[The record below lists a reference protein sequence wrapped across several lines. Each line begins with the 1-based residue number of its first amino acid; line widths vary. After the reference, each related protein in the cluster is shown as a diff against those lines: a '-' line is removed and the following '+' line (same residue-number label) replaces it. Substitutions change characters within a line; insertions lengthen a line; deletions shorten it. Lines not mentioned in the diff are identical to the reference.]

1 MSLIEFAPS
10 FRKRPIRHVLMDW
23 DGTTSL
29 GRAGWGELMTDV
41 YVENLPP
48 LAGEDTAARRAFAW
62 EELMR
67 LNGRPSI
74 HQMAHLA
81 ELIGQRGGTAALAAQ
96 YQSDFQQRLSDCVEQ
111 RLADVQ
117 SARRPAESLLVSG
130 VRELFTTLLA
140 RGVVLSLVSGTPVR
154 QLRAEAEL
162 LGVAHFFEDRIH
174 GPADTE
180 DRTFTKRAIFEHL
193 LNEHALDGSSFLAF
207 GDGPVEIVEAKAL
220 GGLAIAVASDESEHG
235 SGRVDEWKRQALL
248 RVGADAVIADFQDAR
263 SLLEAILE

>member
-1 MSLIEFAPS
+1 MNPIEFAPS

-29 GRAGWGELMTDV
+29 GRAGWGELMTDI
-41 YVENLPP
+41 YVENLPHI
-48 LAGEDTAARRAFAW
+48 AGEDTAARRAFAW

-81 ELIGQRGGTAALAAQ
+81 DLIGRRGGTAAHAAQ
-96 YQSDFQQRLSDCVEQ
+96 YQSDFQRRLSDCVEQ
-111 RLADVQ
+111 RLAAVQ
-117 SARRPAESLLVSG
+117 STRRPAESLLVPG
-130 VRELFTTLLA
+130 VRELFTGLIA
-140 RGVVLSLVSGTPVR
+140 RGVGLTLVSGTPIM

-162 LGVAHFFEDRIH
+162 LEVAHFFEGRIH

-180 DRTFTKRAIFEHL
+180 DRTFTKRAIFESVL
-193 LNEHALDGSSFLAF
+193 SEHALDGSAFLAF
-207 GDGPVEIVEAKAL
+207 GDGPVEIIETKAL
-220 GGLAIAVASDESEHG
+220 GGLAIAVASDETEHG

-248 RVGADAVIADFQDAR
+248 DIGADAVIADFQDAHA
-263 SLLEAILE
+263 LLEAIL